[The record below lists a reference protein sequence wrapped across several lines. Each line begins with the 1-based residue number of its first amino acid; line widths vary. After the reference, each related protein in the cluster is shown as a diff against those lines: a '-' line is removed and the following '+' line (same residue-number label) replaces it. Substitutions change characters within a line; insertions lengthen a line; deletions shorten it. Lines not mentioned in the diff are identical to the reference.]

1 MLRDEREKKT
11 DLSETINSCIKDG
24 KIVPAEITVR
34 LLKEAMEKEYLEHN
48 VDKFVIDGFPRDL
61 QNFEHWNKVMG
72 KETEIQ
78 FILFLDCPN
87 DVMIGR

>member
-1 MLRDEREKKT
+1 M
-11 DLSETINSCIKDG
+11 INSHLKEG

-34 LLKEAMEKEYLEHN
+34 LLKAAMEKAYIEN
-48 VDKFVIDGFPRDL
+48 NSTKFLIDGFPRDM
-61 QNFEHWNKVMG
+61 QNFECWNKEMG
-72 KETEIQ
+72 REAEIQ